1 MSSFKANTTTT
12 PLLLRERDGR
22 EGCRWWARFV
32 VFDYVVVVVIVVVLL
47 LLLFCQIRFRLG
59 ASFDP
64 FGIFGMNIWNKI
76 SRKLPH
82 KSDASN
88 LISFQCSRRLLW
100 RVVHDLWTRMGRK
113 RARYCPRLYRLP
125 VGRRRRAARPRLQE
139 ASHRR

>member
-64 FGIFGMNIWNKI
+64 FGCMNQKKPTRAPQKNKI
-76 SRKLPH
+76 SR
-82 KSDASN
+82 SS
-88 LISFQCSRRLLW
+88 SFTPQ
-100 RVVHDLWTRMGRK
+100 K
-113 RARYCPRLYRLP
+113 RTPIVDFPRSPL
-125 VGRRRRAARPRLQE
+125 RRAQRY
-139 ASHRR
+139 